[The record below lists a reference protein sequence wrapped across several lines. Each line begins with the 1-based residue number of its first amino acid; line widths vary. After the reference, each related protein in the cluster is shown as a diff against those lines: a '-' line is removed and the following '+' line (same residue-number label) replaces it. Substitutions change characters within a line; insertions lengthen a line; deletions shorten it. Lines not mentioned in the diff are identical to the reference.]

1 MELKNI
7 AMDKYVSSR
16 LEGLDQEVSF
26 LLARLESY
34 RYLMDFTYYSGE
46 PLSEKN
52 FNEMAYI
59 SKDIKF
65 TQTAEFAARA
75 AANEKSK
82 SPAV

>member
-1 MELKNI
+1 MELINV

-16 LEGLDQEVSF
+16 LEGCDQEVSF
-26 LLARLESY
+26 LLARLEGY

-46 PLSEKN
+46 PMSEKN
-52 FNEMAYI
+52 FSEMAYI

-65 TQTAEFAARA
+65 TQTAEFAFRA